1 MSTLNPIPMDMSAP
15 APAAPEWSL
24 VTAADMVA
32 TPPPTP
38 PELIHALLYR
48 GGTCMMSGA
57 SKSMKTYSMIAA
69 GLAVSSGGNWFGFR
83 CTASP
88 VVYLNL
94 ELQDFAMAARVK
106 EVARAMGITPPATF
120 YVANLRGK
128 LVDIAALER
137 QLPSVLEMTK
147 AGLVIIDPHYK
158 ISAASGVDENSND
171 AQGLLLYK
179 LENAVCTQGAA
190 LMIAHHFS
198 KGDKSQS
205 KAMDRAAGGG
215 ALARWPDVVMTLTD
229 HEEEGCA
236 TAEFSLRNFAPVAPF
251 VLRWNYPTWT
261 RDDTVNPALLKKT
274 GGKPVQFPLSAM
286 LAKLKDGMT
295 KKEWM
300 AATGYT
306 DGTWRRNRDE
316 AEEGG
321 KIRCTSG
328 CYYHVAA

>member
-1 MSTLNPIPMDMSAP
+1 
-15 APAAPEWSL
+15 
-24 VTAADMVA
+24 
-32 TPPPTP
+32 
-38 PELIHALLYR
+38 
-48 GGTCMMSGA
+48 
-57 SKSMKTYSMIAA
+57 MKTYSMIAA
-69 GLAVSSGGNWFGFR
+69 GLAVASGGNWFGFR
-83 CTASP
+83 CNSSP
-88 VVYLNL
+88 VLYLNL
-94 ELQDFAMAARVK
+94 ELQDFAMASRVK

-128 LVDIAALER
+128 LVDIDALEK
-137 QLPSVLEMTK
+137 QLPEVLRHTG

-158 ISAASGVDENSND
+158 ISAASRVEENSND

-179 LENAVCTQGAA
+179 LENAVCKQGAA

-229 HEEEGCA
+229 HEEDGCA

-261 RDDTVNPALLKKT
+261 VDYTIDPALLKKT

-286 LAKLKDGMT
+286 LAKLKDGMS
-295 KKEWM
+295 KKEW
-300 AATGYT
+300 ADATGYT
-306 DGTWRRNRDE
+306 DGTWRRKLTE
-316 AEEGG
+316 AMGGG
-321 KIRCTSG
+321 KVCCTSG
-328 CYYHVAA
+328 CYYHVKS